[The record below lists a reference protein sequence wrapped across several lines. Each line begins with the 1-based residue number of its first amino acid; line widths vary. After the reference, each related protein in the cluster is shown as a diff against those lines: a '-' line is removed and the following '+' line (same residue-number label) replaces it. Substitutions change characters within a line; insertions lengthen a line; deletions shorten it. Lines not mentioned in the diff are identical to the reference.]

1 MEISYDSSGTFPML
15 AKTHQGLE
23 EVLMKELDDIGA
35 VDIKKLYRAVS
46 FTGDKRMMYKSNLH
60 LRTCLRILKPI
71 YKFTA
76 RNENE
81 LYEGIQEIDWSL
93 LMDLEGTLALD
104 CVISS
109 DRFFQH
115 SKYVSL
121 KAKDAIVDQ
130 FNQKRGSRPD
140 VNTIDPDL
148 RINLLVYEDEIT
160 VSLDSSGSS
169 LHKRGYRLD
178 ANEAPLNETLA
189 AGMVLLSGWNRDC
202 DFLDP
207 MCGSGTIPIEAF
219 FYASNCPSNIGRNFG
234 FTLWKDFDN
243 KLWLDVRNEAYKNIK
258 TFEHN
263 IIGNDLSGKNI
274 SICKVN
280 VNRIDLPAHIKRCLQ
295 FDDKNF
301 FDSEEHAEKLFI
313 ITNPPYGERLKD
325 FSGNASRSENTR
337 RDFRKDL
344 QEKDNKYGNKGRFR
358 EGKFINGKFVKNP
371 PKEAEKIPEKT
382 YSSSNDPE
390 TDEEALKEFY
400 KKIGDTLKHKYP
412 NTTAW
417 ILSSSIEGVNS
428 IRLSTSRKIK
438 LFNGALQCLFSKF
451 IMFKGTL
458 PTKAPD
464 FGN

>member
-1 MEISYDSSGTFPML
+1 ML
-15 AKTHQGLE
+15 AKTHLGLE
-23 EVLMKELDDIGA
+23 EVLMKELEDIGA
-35 VDIKKLYRAVS
+35 SDIKRLNRAIS
-46 FTGDKRMMYKSNLH
+46 FSGDKRMMYKANLN
-60 LRTCLRILKPI
+60 LRTALRILKPI

-76 RNENE
+76 RNEQE
-81 LYEGIQEIDWSL
+81 LYEGIQEVEWDRF
-93 LMDLEGTLALD
+93 MDLDGSLAID

-130 FNQKRGSRPD
+130 FNQKMGSRPD

-189 AGMVLLSGWNRDC
+189 AGMVLLSGWKKDC

-207 MCGSGTIPIEAF
+207 MCGSGTIAIEAF
-219 FYASNCPSNIGRNFG
+219 FYASNCPANIGRNFG

-263 IIGNDLSGKNI
+263 VLGNDLSGKNI

-295 FDDKNF
+295 FDDKDF
-301 FDSEEHAEKLFI
+301 FQSEEHSEKLFI

-325 FSGNASRSENTR
+325 FSGDASRSSNTR
-337 RDFRKDL
+337 RDFKRGS
-344 QEKDNKYGNKGRFR
+344 EKGEENKFRSKGRFSDGKFVN
-358 EGKFINGKFVKNP
+358 GKFIKNA
-371 PKEAEKIPEKT
+371 PKEAYKESYPEKKVVKKSFSEDT
-382 YSSSNDPE
+382 FEN
-390 TDEEALKEFY
+390 DEEALKEFY
-400 KKIGDTLKHKYP
+400 KKIGDTLKQKYP
-412 NTTAW
+412 NTEAW
-417 ILSSSIEGVNS
+417 ILSSSVEGINA
-428 IRLSTSRKIK
+428 IRLSASRKIK
-438 LFNGALQCLFSKF
+438 LLNGALQCVFSRYL
-451 IMFKGTL
+451 MFRGSI
-458 PTKAPD
+458 PTSPPSYE
-464 FGN
+464 

>member
-1 MEISYDSSGTFPML
+1 ML

-23 EVLMKELDDIGA
+23 EVLMKELEEIGA
-35 VDIKKLYRAVS
+35 SELKRLNRAVS
-46 FTGDKRMMYKSNLH
+46 FSGDKRMMYKANLH
-60 LRTCLRILKPI
+60 LRTALRILKPI

-76 RNENE
+76 RNEQE
-81 LYEGIQEIDWSL
+81 LYDGIQEIEWSR
-93 LMDLEGTLALD
+93 LMDLDGTLALD

-130 FNQKRGSRPD
+130 FNKETGSRPD

-148 RINLLVYEDEIT
+148 RINLLVYEDEVT

-189 AGMVLLSGWNRDC
+189 AGMILLSGWKKDC

-219 FYASNCPSNIGRNFG
+219 FYASNCPANIGRNFG

-243 KLWLDVRNEAYKNIK
+243 KLWLDVRNKAYENIK

-280 VNRIDLPAHIKRCLQ
+280 VNRIELPAHIKRCLQ
-295 FDDKNF
+295 FDDKDF
-301 FDSEEHAEKLFI
+301 FRSEEHSEKLFI
-313 ITNPPYGERLKD
+313 LTNPPYGERLKD
-325 FSGNASRSENTR
+325 FSGDATRSSNNHRDIRREPENK
-337 RDFRKDL
+337 FKS
-344 QEKDNKYGNKGRFR
+344 KGKYSGGKFVN
-358 EGKFINGKFVKNP
+358 GKFIKN
-371 PKEAEKIPEKT
+371 AEKEVSKVKYEERPSNNDEGFENDEK
-382 YSSSNDPE
+382 
-390 TDEEALKEFY
+390 ALKEFY
-400 KKIGDTLKHKYP
+400 KQIGDTLKQKFP
-412 NTTAW
+412 NTEAW
-417 ILSSSIEGVNS
+417 ILSSSIEGINAL
-428 IRLSTSRKIK
+428 RLSASRKIK
-438 LFNGALQCLFSKF
+438 LLNGALQCVFAKF
-451 IMFKGTL
+451 VIFKGSI
-458 PTKAPD
+458 PTQPPTY
-464 FGN
+464 